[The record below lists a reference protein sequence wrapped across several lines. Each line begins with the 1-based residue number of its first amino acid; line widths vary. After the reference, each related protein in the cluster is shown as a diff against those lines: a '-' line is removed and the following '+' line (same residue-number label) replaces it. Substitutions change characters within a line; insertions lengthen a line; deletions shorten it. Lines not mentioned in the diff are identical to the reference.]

1 MAKKEEIKI
10 TALYERLSRDDEQA
24 GESNS
29 ILNQKKYLEEYARQK
44 GLRNI
49 RHFYDDGYSGTNFN
63 RPGFTALLEEIEAGR
78 VDTLV
83 VKDLS
88 RFGRNY
94 LQVGYYTEIVFPKKG
109 VRFIAINN
117 NVDSANPTENDFTPF
132 LNIMNEWYAKD
143 TSNKIKA
150 VFKSR
155 MKEGLRCS
163 GAIPYGY
170 KRINGDKQTLVVDEP
185 AAEIVRKVFR
195 LACQGMGVTAIA
207 EQLTEEKVL
216 IPSAYTA
223 KYFPENCR
231 NRSFSDP
238 YRWNANTI
246 GHILDRQEYLG
257 HTVLGKSICENFKT
271 KQRRAATPEELMIF
285 PDTHEAIIDQ
295 DTWDIA
301 QKLRVRAKPRAANG
315 TYSHRL
321 SGMIYCADCGSR
333 MGFISPEARQ
343 SGKHYDSD
351 SAFQCGNYRNQN
363 NECVSHFIKTSA
375 LEAAILQAIK
385 AVSQYVI
392 ENEAEFISQLKTVWN
407 ESKSKSANNGQQE
420 IDEAKKR
427 MAELDAKIQKLYDS
441 AISGLLPERQ
451 AQRMIQQYDEEQ
463 LMLEKRV
470 EELQGQIQEEEVEKI
485 DTNRFIALVNKY
497 RNCEELTDTM
507 LYAFIDRVEVHEAT
521 GGRTVYRQQNI
532 DIYFNF
538 IGNYYPPVETVSEE
552 ERIAAIEAEQ
562 LRKKQEKAKRAAEV
576 QKQKKAALM
585 KAVEAGDPEAIAE
598 YERKLALQRER
609 NHRRQQKIKEAR
621 EADPAYIAQMEEKER
636 LQREKLLE
644 AERKRTERANRQK
657 KLSRKELKEAAKT
670 DPKAAEE
677 WQALKEKEA
686 VARQRKKERE
696 EERMAA
702 DPEYAAMMAE
712 RKAEYTRTRTAKR
725 QAEREALVELAK
737 TDEEAAKKLAEMR
750 KYQSQATVRSYQKM
764 KADAEAGEFHDG
776 FRHHTGH
783 FRRFPS
789 GQDAVAGFQVVAHAG
804 HQAGDAGAFPFQIG
818 DAQIIQEKER
828 VAARGKNVVDV
839 HGHQVFAGGFHHVQF
854 KENFRLGAYAVAPGD
869 DDRFLIGTQIIG
881 SGEKAKGLVKGS
893 LFLRSFNVRAD
904 VGYKSGCFFG
914 IDPRLLVG

>member
-1 MAKKEEIKI
+1 MIHFSGGYRKR
-10 TALYERLSRDDEQA
+10 ALIFRISTLLSC
-24 GESNS
+24 S
-29 ILNQKKYLEEYARQK
+29 IFSFFVTYSLVCCRKPLILLTLWEYRYPT
-44 GLRNI
+44 LI
-49 RHFYDDGYSGTNFN
+49 FN

-185 AAEIVRKVFR
+185 AAEVVRKVFR
-195 LACQGMGVTAIA
+195 LACQGVGVTAIA
-207 EQLTEEKVL
+207 ERLTEEKVL

-223 KYFPENCR
+223 KYSPENCR
-231 NRSFSDP
+231 HRTVIDP
-238 YRWNANTI
+238 YRWNATTV
-246 GHILDRQEYLG
+246 GYILDRQEYLG

-333 MGFISPEARQ
+333 MGFISPDAKQ
-343 SGKHYDSD
+343 SEKHYDSD
-351 SAFQCGNYRNQN
+351 SAFQCGNYRNKN

-407 ESKSKSANNGQQE
+407 ENKSKSANNGQQE

-532 DIYFNF
+532 DIYFSF

-562 LRKKQEKAKRAAEV
+562 LRKKQEKAKRSTEV
-576 QKQKKAALM
+576 QKQKRAELM

-644 AERKRTERANRQK
+644 SERKRAERANRQK

-686 VARQRKKERE
+686 AARQRKKERE

-725 QAEREALVELAK
+725 KAEREALVELAK

-750 KYQSQATVRSYQKM
+750 KYQSEATVRSYQKM
-764 KADAEAGEFHDG
+764 KADAEAGDPDAIKRYE
-776 FRHHTGH
+776 TTLAK
-783 FRRFPS
+783 RREEY
-789 GQDAVAGFQVVAHAG
+789 HRKK
-804 HQAGDAGAFPFQIG
+804 GA
-818 DAQIIQEKER
+818 
-828 VAARGKNVVDV
+828 
-839 HGHQVFAGGFHHVQF
+839 
-854 KENFRLGAYAVAPGD
+854 
-869 DDRFLIGTQIIG
+869 
-881 SGEKAKGLVKGS
+881 
-893 LFLRSFNVRAD
+893 
-904 VGYKSGCFFG
+904 
-914 IDPRLLVG
+914 

>member
-185 AAEIVRKVFR
+185 AAEVVRKVFR
-195 LACQGMGVTAIA
+195 LACQGVGVTAIA
-207 EQLTEEKVL
+207 ERLTEEKVL

-223 KYFPENCR
+223 KYSPENCR
-231 NRSFSDP
+231 HRTVIDP
-238 YRWNANTI
+238 YRWNATTV
-246 GHILDRQEYLG
+246 GYILDRQEYLG

-333 MGFISPEARQ
+333 MGFISPDAKQ
-343 SGKHYDSD
+343 SEKHYDSD
-351 SAFQCGNYRNQN
+351 SAFQCGNYQNKN

-407 ESKSKSANNGQQE
+407 ENKSKSANNGQQE

-562 LRKKQEKAKRAAEV
+562 LRKKQEKAKRSTEV
-576 QKQKKAALM
+576 QKQKRAELM

-644 AERKRTERANRQK
+644 SERKRAERANRQK

-686 VARQRKKERE
+686 AARQRKKERE

-725 QAEREALVELAK
+725 KAEREALVELAK

-750 KYQSQATVRSYQKM
+750 KYQSEATVRSYQKM
-764 KADAEAGEFHDG
+764 KADAEAGDPDAIKRYE
-776 FRHHTGH
+776 TTLAK
-783 FRRFPS
+783 RREEY
-789 GQDAVAGFQVVAHAG
+789 HRKK
-804 HQAGDAGAFPFQIG
+804 GA
-818 DAQIIQEKER
+818 
-828 VAARGKNVVDV
+828 
-839 HGHQVFAGGFHHVQF
+839 
-854 KENFRLGAYAVAPGD
+854 
-869 DDRFLIGTQIIG
+869 
-881 SGEKAKGLVKGS
+881 
-893 LFLRSFNVRAD
+893 
-904 VGYKSGCFFG
+904 
-914 IDPRLLVG
+914 